1 MTAAVAV
8 EEFAAITTLI
18 QDDIDV
24 FVARLPGIAKRRA
37 SHFFERASGVIT
49 QQVKR
54 PSERSAPRPAAARRA
69 RHFGTHSPDTIVLSH
84 ARNSTQFPRLA

>member
-1 MTAAVAV
+1 VTAAVAV

-24 FVARLPGIAKRRA
+24 FVVRLPGIAKQRA
-37 SHFFERASGVIT
+37 AHFFERACGVIT

-54 PSERSAPRPAAARRA
+54 PSERPSRKAAETTRA
-69 RHFGTHSPDTIVLSH
+69 LQRTY
-84 ARNSTQFPRLA
+84 RWQ